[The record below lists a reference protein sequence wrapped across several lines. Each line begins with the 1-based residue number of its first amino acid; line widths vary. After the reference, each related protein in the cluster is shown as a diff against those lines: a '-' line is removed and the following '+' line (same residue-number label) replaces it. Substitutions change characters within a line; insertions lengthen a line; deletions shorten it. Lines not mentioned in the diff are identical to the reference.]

1 VSLFD
6 TYYVSP
12 ANAKE
17 ELIEAAKALWNEA
30 FAADP
35 HGIEEVTR
43 KVLGSKVSEGRE
55 FVFVWTN
62 LTIHELH
69 ELRVAVYPT
78 VLEIRGG

>member
-1 VSLFD
+1 MSLLD
-6 TYYVSP
+6 TYYVPPS
-12 ANAKE
+12 NAKE
-17 ELIEAAKALWNEA
+17 ALIEAAKTLWDEA

-43 KVLGSKVSEGRE
+43 KVLGDKVSEGRE

-78 VLEIRGG
+78 VLEVRG